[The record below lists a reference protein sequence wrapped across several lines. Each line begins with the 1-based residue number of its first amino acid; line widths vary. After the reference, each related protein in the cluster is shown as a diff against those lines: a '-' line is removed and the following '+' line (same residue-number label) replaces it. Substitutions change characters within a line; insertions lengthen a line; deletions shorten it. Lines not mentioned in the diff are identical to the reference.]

1 MCSSTLIVTTLVF
14 ETIQLKQQQQ
24 QQQQTKIATQHKQRP
39 RFRFGII
46 FFIYHMYLGYA
57 TAEFAS
63 RGLLLFVG
71 KETARTCIYIHI

>member
-24 QQQQTKIATQHKQRP
+24 TKIATQHKQRP
-39 RFRFGII
+39 RFRFGIF